1 MQKNSGEKLDY
12 NGSSL
17 EVSIRM
23 SLLPEKC
30 FCFSLRRGT
39 IAQGVLCLVT
49 SSINVLIVLTGL
61 GDFLD
66 RRIYDFCWP
75 NEDCY
80 DKLKAL
86 EKTLAIAN
94 IVINAF
100 FYMFSILLLIGVRD
114 NKPQYMVPFMFVQGL
129 VISALVPSAL
139 TALVICARAGSCLEW
154 LAISFCS
161 LVYISINIYLAL
173 AVRAYYHKMMKT
185 TASKESAC
193 MKESFDTKKELT
205 LEDFVF

>member
-1 MQKNSGEKLDY
+1 MN
-12 NGSSL
+12 
-17 EVSIRM
+17 
-23 SLLPEKC
+23 LLPEKC

-49 SSINVLIVLTGL
+49 SSINVLIVLLGL

-66 RRIYDFCWP
+66 GRIYDFCWP

-100 FYMFSILLLIGVRD
+100 FYLFSILLLIGVRN
-114 NKPQYMVPFMFVQGL
+114 NKPRYMVPFMFVQGL
-129 VISALVPSAL
+129 VISAMVPAAL
-139 TALVICARAGSCLEW
+139 TAVIICARAGSCVEW
-154 LAISFCS
+154 LLISLCS
-161 LVYISINIYLAL
+161 LVYISINVYLAL
-173 AVRAYYHKMMKT
+173 VVRAYYHKMKKT
-185 TASKESAC
+185 TASGESAC
-193 MKESFDTKKELT
+193 KKEESFDIKKELT
-205 LEDFVF
+205 LVDFVF